1 MCWSRGGGGIGEPA
15 VGMSVEG
22 VGAVPAD
29 PAGPAGTVSL
39 GASALVRRQRRGW
52 YWYAWASHTFPTTV
66 TTVFMSRYLTSVAET
81 AAGGRNGRV
90 HVLGIPI
97 APGSL
102 FVYLVSFSTVLLV
115 VLMPVTGA
123 LADRTG
129 RKRELMLGLGY
140 AGAVACMLMWFVR
153 GGNWQLGAG
162 LYFVA
167 FVAYS
172 CAIVVYHSML
182 CDLAGAE
189 ERDRISSYGWAFSY
203 VGGGVLLAANFGFTF
218 LIADRAIVA
227 RLSLMSAGV
236 WWAVFALVPLVALRG
251 PLGGVVRP
259 VAPPDGP
266 LVAAGFRHLRKTL
279 GRLRSFPLTVFFLV
293 AFLVYN
299 DGIQTVTTVAAQYG
313 DKELRLGE
321 STLLSAIL
329 LVQFVAFGGALL
341 LGRMAGWFGAKRV
354 VLGSLVGWMVVV
366 FLAYGMRARDPVEFF
381 EIAVLIALVLGG
393 SQALSRSMFSHL
405 VPAGEEAEYFGLYE
419 VSDSGTSWL
428 GPLLFGLAFQNTG
441 SYRTALF
448 SLVVFFVLGFVLLA
462 FVPVR
467 RAIVAAGNAAP
478 ARV

>member
-1 MCWSRGGGGIGEPA
+1 
-15 VGMSVEG
+15 MSADG
-22 VGAVPAD
+22 VGAARVS
-29 PAGPAGTVSL
+29 PAGAVVS
-39 GASALVRRQRRGW
+39 APSALLRRQRRGW

-81 AAGGRNGRV
+81 AAGGRNGRL
-90 HVLGIPI
+90 HVLGIPV

-102 FVYLVSFSTVLLV
+102 FVYLVSFSTALLV

-123 LADRTG
+123 LADRIG
-129 RKRELMLGLGY
+129 RKRELLLGFGY
-140 AGAVACMLMWFVR
+140 AGALACVLMWFVR
-153 GGNWQLGAG
+153 GGNWQFGSL

-182 CDLAGAE
+182 CDLAGPE
-189 ERDRISSYGWAFSY
+189 ERDRISSFGWAFSY
-203 VGGGVLLAANFGFTF
+203 VGGGVLLAVNFGFTF
-218 LIADRAIVA
+218 LIADRAVVA

-236 WWAVFALVPLVALRG
+236 WWAAFSVVPLLALRG
-251 PLGGVVRP
+251 PLGGVQP
-259 VAPPDGP
+259 SVAPPEGGV
-266 LVAAGFRHLRKTL
+266 LTAGFRQLRRTF
-279 GRLRSFPLTVFFLV
+279 GRLRAFPLTLFFLV

-313 DKELRLGE
+313 DKELHLGE

-329 LVQFVAFGGALL
+329 MVQFVAFAGALL
-341 LGRMAGWFGAKRV
+341 LGRLAGLFGAKRV

-366 FLAYGMRARDPVEFF
+366 FLAYGMRARDPVQFF

-393 SQALSRSMFSHL
+393 SQALSRSLFSHL

-441 SYRTALF
+441 SYRSALF
-448 SLVVFFVLGFVLLA
+448 SLVVFFVVGFVLLA
-462 FVPVR
+462 LVPVR
-467 RAIVAAGNAAP
+467 RAVGAAGNVAP

>member
-1 MCWSRGGGGIGEPA
+1 MG
-15 VGMSVEG
+15 VEG
-22 VGAVPAD
+22 VGADPVDPVGAVE
-29 PAGPAGTVSL
+29 PAGSMGVGGVA
-39 GASALVRRQRRGW
+39 AAVRRQRRGW

-81 AAGGRNGRV
+81 AAGGADGRV
-90 HVLGIPI
+90 HVLGIPV

-102 FVYLVSFSTVLLV
+102 FVYLVSFSTALLV

-129 RKRELMLGLGY
+129 RKRELLLGFGY
-140 AGAVACMLMWFVR
+140 VGAVACVLMWFVR
-153 GGNWQLGAG
+153 GGNWQLGAL

-182 CDLAGAE
+182 CDLAGPQ
-189 ERDRISSYGWAFSY
+189 ERDGISSYGWAFSY
-203 VGGGVLLAANFGFTF
+203 LGGGILLAVNFGFTF
-218 LIADRAIVA
+218 VISDRAVVA

-236 WWAVFALVPLVALRG
+236 WWALFALVPLVALRG

-259 VAPPDGP
+259 VARPEGSVLRDGF
-266 LVAAGFRHLRKTL
+266 VQLRRTVR
-279 GRLRSFPLTVFFLV
+279 RLRAFPLTLSFLA

-313 DKELRLGE
+313 DKELGLDE

-341 LGRMAGWFGAKRV
+341 LGRLARWFGAKRV
-354 VLGSLVGWMVVV
+354 VLGSLVGWMLVVV
-366 FLAYGMRARDPVEFF
+366 LAHGMRAGDPVEFF
-381 EIAVLIALVLGG
+381 AVAMVIAVVLGG
-393 SQALSRSMFSHL
+393 SQALSRSLFSHL
-405 VPAGEEAEYFGLYE
+405 VPVGEEAEYFGLYE
-419 VSDSGTSWL
+419 VSNSGTSWL

-441 SYRTALF
+441 SYRSALV
-448 SLVVFFVLGFVLLA
+448 SLVVFFVVGFVLLA
-462 FVPVR
+462 LVPMR
-467 RAIVAAGNAAP
+467 RAIAAVGNTAP
-478 ARV
+478 VRV